1 MDIEMLIS
9 QRESVEEKLKKL
21 DAMKPSIRES
31 VYNKIKNEYSEKLN
45 EIEEKLSAEKSYLLR
60 EIEQLEADEAE
71 MSKRADELSEELD
84 ELNVRYNLG
93 EYAED
98 EFKQAVEHKTA
109 ELEDYKRIR
118 DEKREKKI
126 KIKEIAGENEESAIV
141 NEEKTE
147 EDESSFIPQ
156 IIVEENLLEAVV
168 EPEAVGEIDLNAERS
183 GEERSPMDNIL
194 QPDIVNESAFSLG
207 EDLPKNE
214 KFVTDNP
221 LDMNGENIERM
232 ASLDA
237 SLDDIEK
244 MFDASLGG
252 GDADNQEQIEGLK
265 CPKCGHMNKPDLF
278 NCEKCGSE
286 LL

>member
-21 DAMKPSIRES
+21 ETMKPTIRES
-31 VYNKIKNEYSEKLN
+31 VYNKIKSEYLEKLT
-45 EIEEKLSAEKSYLLR
+45 EIEEKLSAEKTYLLR
-60 EIEQLEADEAE
+60 EIEQLEAEEEE
-71 MSKRADELSEELD
+71 MSKRVDELSEEID
-84 ELNVRYNLG
+84 ELNVRYNLD

-98 EFKQAVEHKTA
+98 EFKQTLEHKNA
-109 ELEDYKRIR
+109 ELEDYRRIL
-118 DEKREKKI
+118 DEKRQKKI
-126 KIKEIAGENEESAIV
+126 KILKIAGNNQEQIQAD
-141 NEEKTE
+141 EKKPD
-147 EDESSFIPQ
+147 EDESAFIPK

-168 EPEAVGEIDLNAERS
+168 EPEAVGEIDLNAQDAY
-183 GEERSPMDNIL
+183 EERSPMDNIL

-207 EDLPKNE
+207 DDLPKNE

-221 LDMNGENIERM
+221 LEMNGENVERM
-232 ASLDA
+232 TSLDA

-252 GDADNQEQIEGLK
+252 DGTDSQEQIEGLK